1 MSGSQYWTSLW
12 GVGLIIFLF
21 FFILF
26 LGIAFFTFLYDRISV
41 FDIWNSPVWLK
52 MKVPLIII
60 CVIGFLAALI
70 KFINYEDRKELRAAR
85 EYAQAKGWSFSL
97 KDSQGLKARVAEILW
112 DLNFEMYYIRTVET
126 GQRNLYLFDCS
137 YKNREA
143 TARVHDSHGTACFIQ
158 SNRFNSRGAPL
169 DIAERDWTEVM
180 QSDKVDMGESLF
192 AQKFLVLSKYPAM
205 TKEIVNKSI
214 QSIMLDHSEK
224 PLYNPVG
231 ISIGPGGAVVLTG
244 RTLEHERLQD
254 LIDLA
259 RRIEAA
265 VE

>member
-26 LGIAFFTFLYDRISV
+26 LGLAFFTFLYDRISV
-41 FDIWNSPVWLK
+41 FEIWNSPVWLK

-60 CVIGFLAALI
+60 CVTGFLAALI
-70 KFINYEDRKELRAAR
+70 TYIRYEGRKELQAAR
-85 EYAQAKGWSFSL
+85 EYAQDQGWSFSL
-97 KDSQGLKARVAEILW
+97 KDTQGLKARVTEILW
-112 DLNFEMYYIRTVET
+112 DLNFEMYNIRTVET

-137 YKNREA
+137 YKHREA
-143 TARVHDSHGTACFIQ
+143 SARMRDSHGTACLIQ
-158 SNRFNSRGAPL
+158 SNRFHSRGAPL
-169 DIAERDWTEVM
+169 DIAGRDWTEVM

-192 AQKFLVLSKYPAM
+192 SQKFLVLSKYPAM
-205 TKEIVNKSI
+205 AKEIVNKSI
-214 QSIMLDHSEK
+214 QSVMLDHSKK
-224 PLYNPVG
+224 PLYNPVC

-254 LIDLA
+254 LIALA
-259 RRIEAA
+259 RRIEA
-265 VE
+265 VVK